1 VTATPDGPAAPTR
14 GAGSLA
20 GVGAGGNAVGDSRPA
35 TGVGGGG
42 VVPGRPTA
50 DAVPDTAGAGDRE
63 VAPEP
68 GVAYLVGAG
77 PGDPGLMTARSLEVI
92 ATVDVILYDQ
102 LIPATALD
110 GARAD
115 AELIDVGKRGGGR
128 QVPQAETEALLV
140 EHVLAGRSVAR
151 VKGGDPFVFGRGGEE
166 AQRLRAKGVPYEVVP
181 GVTAGIA
188 GPAYAGIPVTHR
200 EHAPGVAFVTGHEDP
215 KKPESAIDWEGLARF
230 PGTLVFYMGVRRL
243 PAIATSLIGAG
254 RPADQP
260 AAVVQSGTVGA
271 QRVVTGTLSTIAD
284 VAAEAGIKAPAVTIV
299 GGVAG
304 LRDEL
309 RWFEDRPLF
318 GRTIAVTRARAQ
330 ASGLARRLRALGAEV
345 VETPTIRTRSL
356 GAEIPDLVDV
366 DVLAL
371 TSPNGVREFVEALLR
386 SGRDAR
392 SLYGTMVAA
401 VGPGTARALKAHGI
415 VADVVPETY
424 TGEALAALIGGTPQ
438 GGDASAGS
446 GPGSGSTSP
455 GASDP
460 ERGSIAPGGD
470 AQRAVPGAAV
480 GPTGAPVAGRST
492 ARTGRPRRALL
503 VRAATAGDALPDGL
517 RAAGIEVTDL
527 AVYETVAE
535 PLPAASLEALRAVDY
550 VTFTS
555 ASTAGFLAQAGD
567 VSDADATGPHGRLPV
582 GPATRAVSI
591 GPVTTAALAELGAT
605 PAVEAEEATIDGLI
619 AALGQ
624 DAAGR

>member
-1 VTATPDGPAAPTR
+1 MSTEDGSGR
-14 GAGSLA
+14 I
-20 GVGAGGNAVGDSRPA
+20 GVGAGGNAVGDARPV
-35 TGVGGGG
+35 TGIGGGG
-42 VVPGRPTA
+42 YRETDGDVLAGV
-50 DAVPDTAGAGDRE
+50 AGADGD
-63 VAPEP
+63 APEP
-68 GVAYLVGAG
+68 GVAYLVGVG
-77 PGDPGLMTARSLEVI
+77 PGDPGLMTVRALEVI
-92 ATVDVILYDQ
+92 ATVDVILHDQ

-110 GARAD
+110 GARPD
-115 AELIDVGKRGGGR
+115 AEIVDVGKRGGGR
-128 QVPQAETEALLV
+128 QVPQGETEALLLG
-140 EHVLAGRSVAR
+140 HVLAGRSVAR

-166 AQRLRAKGVPYEVVP
+166 AQRLRARGVPYEVVP

-215 KKPESAIDWEGLARF
+215 KKPESAIDWPGLAGF

-243 PAIATSLIGAG
+243 PRIASALIEAG

-271 QRVVTGTLSTIAD
+271 QRAVTGTLASIAD
-284 VAAEAGIKAPAVTIV
+284 VAAEAGIRAPAVTIV

-309 RWFEDRPLF
+309 RWFEERPLF
-318 GRTIAVTRARAQ
+318 GRSVAVTRARAQ

-356 GAEIPDLVDV
+356 GAEVPDLVDV

-371 TSPNGVREFVEALLR
+371 TSPNGVREFMDALLR

-392 SLYGTMVAA
+392 SLYGTQIAA
-401 VGPGTARALKAHGI
+401 VGPGTARALKAHGV
-415 VADVVPETY
+415 VADLVPQTY
-424 TGEALAALIGGTPQ
+424 TGEALARMIVGGP
-438 GGDASAGS
+438 
-446 GPGSGSTSP
+446 P
-455 GASDP
+455 ASDL
-460 ERGSIAPGGD
+460 
-470 AQRAVPGAAV
+470 PGAAGAKV
-480 GPTGAPVAGRST
+480 GPTGAPLAGRGPTDAGSGGAVGGDGST
-492 ARTGRPRRALL
+492 SGPGSTGAPASMADGPGSTGGPASTVGGRRPRRALL
-503 VRAATAGDALPDGL
+503 VRAVTAGDALPDGL

-527 AVYETVAE
+527 PVYETVAE
-535 PLPAASLEALRAVDY
+535 PLPADALEALREVDY

-567 VSDADATGPHGRLPV
+567 VADADAVAPHGRLPV
-582 GPATRAVSI
+582 GWGTRAVSI

-605 PAVEAEEATIDGLI
+605 PAVEAGEATIDGLI
-619 AALGQ
+619 AALVA
-624 DAAGR
+624 DAGARTD